1 MHCPV
6 DRFLSGRVHYPTFE
20 QPGQVCQ
27 RVICQG
33 HLVFIWNQNRQLN
46 CFCHLCS
53 LEIYQILNLR
63 SPVPSIENSFI
74 KCASSCLCV
83 FYERTKKQQKQLPVV
98 ILTFKTK
105 AVLRQL
111 VIHDLKLS
119 NDSHRYEA
127 YLNRTL
133 VQGFLIF

>member
-1 MHCPV
+1 MPRTFGFYLESKSPV
-6 DRFLSGRVHYPTFE
+6 ELLLSP
-20 QPGQVCQ
+20 
-27 RVICQG
+27 
-33 HLVFIWNQNRQLN
+33 VFSGNISN
-46 CFCHLCS
+46 
-53 LEIYQILNLR
+53 IDLR

-83 FYERTKKQQKQLPVV
+83 FYERTKKQQQQLPVV

-127 YLNRTL
+127 YLNKTL